1 MLHKRPLGGASYT
14 PARDATPE
22 GFRLDGRAGA
32 AEYSLERPF
41 ASLLSTTR
49 DVLLSPRRFF
59 DELAPGGPLWPP
71 VIYFLICHL
80 ATTLINLVATAAIFA
95 VPAVSVLMA
104 GPKEMT
110 SVVPFILGVFV
121 LVYLAFSALVAV
133 LFFASVLLQHA
144 FVLLAAGRE
153 QRGLRATL
161 RLSCYAVGAPI
172 ALGWVPV
179 VGFLAAFFCFYLY
192 ATALKRVHG
201 ISTGKTLGAVLVPL
215 ALSRVLAA
223 LFVFFA
229 YRAAQDADLA
239 SRLQVPE
246 EKGALG

>member
-1 MLHKRPLGGASYT
+1 M
-14 PARDATPE
+14 
-22 GFRLDGRAGA
+22 DGEAGA

-59 DELAPGGPLWPP
+59 DDLAPDGPLWPP

-95 VPAVSVLMA
+95 VPAVFLA
-104 GPKEMT
+104 LADPKKMT
-110 SVVPFILGVFV
+110 PVVPIVLGVFV

-179 VGFLAAFFCFYLY
+179 VGLLAVFYCFYLY

-201 ISTGKTLGAVLVPL
+201 ISTGTTLGAVLVPL
-215 ALSRVLAA
+215 ALALALAA
-223 LFVFFA
+223 LFVFFV
-229 YRAAQDADLA
+229 YRGAQDADLA
-239 SRLQVPE
+239 SRIEVPE
-246 EKGALG
+246 EKLHLASLG

>member
-1 MLHKRPLGGASYT
+1 MLHKRPQGGASYT

-22 GFRLDGRAGA
+22 GFRLNGETGA
-32 AEYSLERPF
+32 AEYALERPF

-59 DELAPGGPLWPP
+59 DDLAPDGPLWPP

-80 ATTLINLVATAAIFA
+80 ATTLINLAATATIFA
-95 VPAVSVLMA
+95 VPAVFLELA
-104 GPKEMT
+104 NPKEMT
-110 SVVPFILGVFV
+110 PVVPFVFGVFV

-153 QRGLRATL
+153 QRGLKATL

-179 VGFLAAFFCFYLY
+179 VGLLAVFYCFYLY

-201 ISTGKTLGAVLVPL
+201 ISPGKTLGAVLIPL
-215 ALSRVLAA
+215 ALSLALAA

-229 YRAAQDADLA
+229 YRAAQGADLA
-239 SRLQVPE
+239 SRLEVSE
-246 EKGALG
+246 EKVALG

>member
-1 MLHKRPLGGASYT
+1 M
-14 PARDATPE
+14 
-22 GFRLDGRAGA
+22 DGEAGA
-32 AEYSLERPF
+32 AEYTLERPF

-59 DELAPGGPLWPP
+59 DDLAPDGPLQPP

-80 ATTLINLVATAAIFA
+80 ATTIINLVATAAVFA
-95 VPAVSVLMA
+95 VPAAFLALSD
-104 GPKEMT
+104 PKEMT
-110 SVVPFILGVFV
+110 PVVPFILGVFV

-179 VGFLAAFFCFYLY
+179 VGLLAVFYCFYLY

-201 ISTGKTLGAVLVPL
+201 ISTGKTLGAVLIPL
-215 ALSRVLAA
+215 ALSLALAA
-223 LFVFFA
+223 LLVFFA

-239 SRLQVPE
+239 SRLEVPE
-246 EKGALG
+246 EKVALG